1 MKTKWAV
8 IAVLGIGVMGAGA
21 QAPAKTVA
29 LFQTKCIIC
38 HGADGGATTPAGKAL
53 QAPAF
58 NAPQVEQASDADLI
72 AIVTKGKGKMPS
84 FSTQLSAAQIKELVA
99 YVRELGSK
107 LKK

>member
-1 MKTKWAV
+1 MKTTW
-8 IAVLGIGVMGAGA
+8 IAILVLGMAGMGAGA
-21 QAPAKTVA
+21 QAPAKTVE
-29 LFQTKCIIC
+29 LFQTKCVIC

-72 AIVTKGKGKMPS
+72 AIVTKGKGKMPA
-84 FSTQLSAAQIKELVA
+84 FATQLNAAQIKELVA
-99 YVRELGSK
+99 YVRELGTK